1 MGLGDFWIH
10 HLCWGITIDSS
21 LWWINGDSPTQVM
34 NQWWFPNTSDESMV
48 IPPTQVMNQWW
59 FPNTSDESMV
69 IPPTQVM
76 NQWWFPQHKWWIVGL
91 MTFWFGLVSIWSFK
105 DLWPLIFI
113 SVTHW
118 ITKMRGKCP
127 LNKIMVKT
135 LISDSLKIVHL
146 CWLLNS

>member
-21 LWWINGDSPTQVM
+21 LVLGESPLIHHLCWGITIDSSLVLGNHHWFITCVGGITIDSSLVLGNHHFWQKITKNTQ
-34 NQWWFPNTSDESMV
+34 
-48 IPPTQVMNQWW
+48 
-59 FPNTSDESMV
+59 
-69 IPPTQVM
+69 
-76 NQWWFPQHKWWIVGL
+76 VGL